1 MRPGRRS
8 YTCACYCAGVNHLS
22 RRTQILL
29 DEDRHT
35 RLRRRAESTG
45 ASIGELVRDAID
57 VAYPD
62 KPAALSAA
70 EAATALLDSDPMP
83 VDDWS
88 VMKAERDAMWEKH
101 LLDDVDHDGEARA
114 E

>member
-1 MRPGRRS
+1 MAP
-8 YTCACYCAGVNHLS
+8 LS

-35 RLRRRAESTG
+35 RLRRRADSTG

-57 VAYPD
+57 LAYPD
-62 KPAALSAA
+62 EPAPLSAA
-70 EAATALLDSDPMP
+70 EAATELLDSDPMP
-83 VDDWS
+83 VDDWP

-101 LLDDVDHDGEARA
+101 LLDDLGGDDESRVE
-114 E
+114 